1 MIVAEIIRKLD
12 GLKSIINELDTAEV
26 VDNNVTIPTYT
37 RDDLIDILDAYGDML
52 ARLKV
57 QTDWGEN

>member
-12 GLKSIINELDTAEV
+12 GLKSIIEQLDAAK
-26 VDNNVTIPTYT
+26 VDDDGVHIPEYT

-57 QTDWGEN
+57 QMDWGDR

>member
-12 GLKSIINELDTAEV
+12 GIKNIMKELETAKSDDTGVHISE
-26 VDNNVTIPTYT
+26 YT
-37 RDDLIDILDAYGDML
+37 RDDLIEILDAYGDML

-57 QTDWGEN
+57 QMNWGES

>member
-1 MIVAEIIRKLD
+1 MTVNDVLSRLD

-26 VDNNVTIPTYT
+26 VDNNVIIPAYT

-57 QTDWGEN
+57 QTDWGDR